1 MDGNI
6 EKEKKVM
13 GKLQRM
19 AINIANKNDDL

>member
-13 GKLQRM
+13 GKLQGM
-19 AINIANKNDDL
+19 AINIANKNEDL